1 MRRGTQHTGFQ
12 PTRHGETAEAPRA
25 YSGSAPCLSR
35 KRLALIS
42 EAPRAYRG
50 SASRLLR
57 KRTASSLTRHACLL
71 VCLLLLASCTTKKNT
86 PAVRTY
92 HALTAHYN
100 TLYNGQVAFREGE
113 EAQSKGHKDNFNEI
127 LPMYICTSKS
137 TAGMGKSNFE
147 TAITKCEKA
156 IKVHSIKKRPIIKG
170 NHRRTEKEKA
180 FLARKEFNPYMYH
193 AWLMMADAQFRKGE
207 FFEAASTYNYILRLY
222 STQPDITSVARAR
235 LARCYV
241 ALDWPYDAED
251 LLGKMK
257 RDSITR
263 RGQKEYDNT
272 RAGYYVLTKQY
283 QEAIPHLQA
292 TINNTR
298 GKLPK
303 ARLNF
308 LLAQLYHETGRDTM
322 AYKTLARVIR
332 ANPPYEVA
340 FNARIMQ
347 TEVMHKGKFRQM
359 ITRLKRMARS
369 DKNKDY
375 LDKVYYAMG
384 NIYLANE
391 DTVHCISSW
400 EKGVKESKKNGPDKA
415 TLLLHLSQLYW
426 EQENYIDA
434 ARTYK
439 LCMGA
444 LDKEH
449 DEYEESDRRS
459 KILTELEPHLSAIK
473 LQDSLQV
480 LAQSP
485 EEVYLAAIDRVIAE
499 LRKKE
504 KEEAKLAAANGTL
517 NPNAAGGTMGNNN
530 IQSNKPTIA
539 KDLNSFGTQQ
549 QGDWY
554 FYNPTVVQKGIQE
567 FQKRWGMR
575 RNEDFWRI
583 SNKRS
588 LMKDE
593 GGADSDVANLDEAA
607 ADSLFGG
614 IADAGADS
622 LASAEQALKDSL
634 ANDPHEREYYL
645 RQIPFTEEQMAE
657 SNRILADAVY
667 NAGILEQ
674 EKLENFP
681 LAERTMVRLLNDF
694 PEHEGIDNIFYHLF
708 LLYGRLGDEES
719 AEEYRGYLLEDYPD
733 AKLAALLGNP
743 NYEMIAREGKHVED
757 SLYTDAYAAYQTE
770 DYNRV
775 EEDYRFSTDN
785 FPEGTHRAR
794 MMFIRAMSAL
804 YGGERDTFMVTLR
817 EVVQKFPKEE
827 VSELASAIV
836 KGLDEG
842 RPLMDDRYDASSIWS
857 RRTRSEAS
865 DSTEVPELK
874 DDRYTNFNFVLAYPT
889 GSLDEKLLVFE
900 MARYN
905 FTNYMVRNF
914 DIEIQADPYLTLMI
928 VKGFLAFDEVHAYAQ
943 KLHADE
949 HMRTRLE
956 GIRTLLISDD
966 NLKMLGKEFSF
977 DEYKEFYD
985 EHFAPLDVPE
995 DLHIDTPT
1003 DVEILDPDEEYERQ
1017 QDEKQEEEETG
1028 TSNDDFP
1035 FGF

>member
-1 MRRGTQHTGFQ
+1 MDKNIVRNKSLWHQ
-12 PTRHGETAEAPRA
+12 PKAKWYGMMIIM
-25 YSGSAPCLSR
+25 
-35 KRLALIS
+35 LAVLF
-42 EAPRAYRG
+42 
-50 SASRLLR
+50 
-57 KRTASSLTRHACLL
+57 
-71 VCLLLLASCTTKKNT
+71 VSCSIKKNT
-86 PAVRTY
+86 PATRAY

-100 TLYNGQVAFREGE
+100 TLYNGQVAFLEGT
-113 EAQSKGHKDNFNEI
+113 EAQNKGHKDNFNEI
-127 LPMYICTSKS
+127 LPMYICTNKS

-156 IKVHSIKKRPIIKG
+156 IKVHSIKKRPIVKG
-170 NHRRTEKEKA
+170 NSKRTDKEKE
-180 FLARKEFNPYMYH
+180 FLARKEFNPYIYR

-222 STQPDITSVARAR
+222 STQPDITSMARAR

-241 ALDWPYDAED
+241 ALEWPYDAED
-251 LLGKMK
+251 LLNKMR

-263 RGQKEYDNT
+263 RGQKDYDNT
-272 RAGYYVLTKQY
+272 KAGYYVLTHQY
-283 QEAIPHLQA
+283 KEAIPHLKNAIHTTQE
-292 TINNTR
+292 
-298 GKLPK
+298 KLPR

-308 LLAQLYHETGRDTM
+308 LLAQLYHETGSDTL
-322 AYKTLARVIR
+322 AYKTLSRVIR

-347 TEVMHKGKFRQM
+347 TEVMDKSKFRQM
-359 ITRLKRMARS
+359 IARLKRMARS

-384 NIYLANE
+384 NIYLSTG
-391 DTVHCISSW
+391 DTTHCIYAW
-400 EKGVKESKKNGPDKA
+400 EKGLKESKKTGPDKA

-426 EQENYIDA
+426 EQENYIEA

-439 LCMGA
+439 LCVSA

-449 DEYEESDRRS
+449 QEYKETERRS
-459 KILTELEPHLSAIK
+459 KILTELEPHLSTIK

-504 KEEAKLAAANGTL
+504 KEEAKLAAKNGTL
-517 NPNAAGGTMGNNN
+517 NPNAQQGGQAGNNAAEA
-530 IQSNKPTIA
+530 NKPTIA
-539 KDLNSFGTQQ
+539 KDLSSFGTQQ

-554 FYNPTVVQKGIQE
+554 FYNPTTVQNGTKE
-567 FQKRWGMR
+567 FQKRWGTR
-575 RNEDFWRI
+575 PNEDYWRI
-583 SNKRS
+583 SNKQS
-588 LMKDE
+588 LLKDTE
-593 GGADSDVANLDEAA
+593 AAADFNYDEAA

-614 IADAGADS
+614 VVDAAADS
-622 LASAEQALKDSL
+622 LAAADQALKDSL

-657 SNRILADAVY
+657 SNRLLGDAVY

-674 EKLENFP
+674 EQLENFP
-681 LAERTMVRLLNDF
+681 LAERTMVRFLNDF
-694 PEHEGIDNIFYHLF
+694 PEHEGIDNVFYHLF
-708 LLYGRLGDEES
+708 LLYGRLEDIES
-719 AEEYRGYLLEDYPD
+719 AEEYRGYLLEDFPE

-757 SLYTDAYAAYQTE
+757 SIYVEAYAAYQAE
-770 DYNRV
+770 QYDKV
-775 EEDYRFSTDN
+775 EENYQFSTDN
-785 FPEGTHRAR
+785 FPQGTHRAR
-794 MMFIRAMSAL
+794 MMFIRAMSSL

-817 EVVQKFPKEE
+817 DVIQQFPKEE
-827 VSELASAIV
+827 VTELAQAIV

-842 RPLMDDRYDASSIWS
+842 RLLMDDRYDASSIWS
-857 RRTRSEAS
+857 RRTRAELG
-865 DSTEVPELK
+865 DSADVVPQLK
-874 DDRYTNFNFVLAYPT
+874 DDRYCNFNFVLAYPT
-889 GSLDEKLLVFE
+889 GSLDENMLVYE
-900 MARYN
+900 MAHYN

-914 DIEIQADPYLTLMI
+914 DIEIQADAGLTMMVI
-928 VKGFLAFDEVHAYAQ
+928 RGFLAYDEVHAYAQ
-943 KLHADE
+943 KLYADD

-966 NLKMLGKEFSF
+966 NLLMIGKEFSF

-995 DLHIDTPT
+995 DLKIDNPT
-1003 DVEILDPDEEYERQ
+1003 DLKILDPDEEYEKQ
-1017 QDEKQEEEETG
+1017 QEEENQATETEDD
-1028 TSNDDFP
+1028 DDFP

>member
-1 MRRGTQHTGFQ
+1 MARTAQHTGIPQ
-12 PTRHGETAEAPRA
+12 TRHGVIPEEPRA
-25 YSGSAPCLSR
+25 YPGRARRLFR
-35 KRLALIS
+35 KSKALIP
-42 EAPRAYRG
+42 E
-50 SASRLLR
+50 
-57 KRTASSLTRHACLL
+57 HA
-71 VCLLLLASCTTKKNT
+71 VCLLLGLLLVVSCSTKKNT
-86 PAVRTY
+86 PAVRAY

-100 TLYNGQVAFREGE
+100 TLYNGQVAYREGE
-113 EAQSKGHKDNFNEI
+113 EAQYKGHKDNFNEI
-127 LPMYICTSKS
+127 LPMYICTNKS

-147 TAITKCEKA
+147 TAITKSEKA
-156 IKVHSIKKRPIIKG
+156 IKVHSIKKRPIVKG

-292 TINNTR
+292 TIQSTR

-308 LLAQLYHETGRDTM
+308 LLAQLYHETGRDTL
-322 AYKTLARVIR
+322 AYKALSRVIR
-332 ANPPYEVA
+332 ANPPYEIA

-359 ITRLKRMARS
+359 IARLKRMARS
-369 DKNKDY
+369 DKNKEY

-391 DTVHCISSW
+391 DTVHCIYSW

-439 LCMGA
+439 LCMSA

-449 DEYEESDRRS
+449 DEYKESDRRS
-459 KILTELEPHLSAIK
+459 QILTELEPHLSTIK

-480 LAQSP
+480 LAESP

-517 NPNAAGGTMGNNN
+517 NPNANTGAMGNNA
-530 IQSNKPTIA
+530 IASNKPTIA
-539 KDLNSFGTQQ
+539 KDLSSFGTQQ

-554 FYNPTVVQKGIQE
+554 FYNPTVVQRGTQE

-583 SNKRS
+583 SNKRA

-593 GGADSDVANLDEAA
+593 DGADSQGASYDEAA

-645 RQIPFTEEQMAE
+645 RQIPFTEEQMEE
-657 SNRILADAVY
+657 SNRLLGDALY

-681 LAERTMVRLLNDF
+681 LAERTMIRFLNDF
-694 PEHEGIDNIFYHLF
+694 PEHDGTDNVFYHLF
-708 LLYGRLGDEES
+708 LLYGRLGDVES
-719 AEEYRGYLLEDYPD
+719 AEEFRGYLMEDFPD
-733 AKLAALLGNP
+733 AKLSALLGNP

-757 SLYTDAYAAYQTE
+757 SLYADAYAAYQTE
-770 DYNRV
+770 DYARV
-775 EEDYRFSTDN
+775 EEDYSFSTDN

-817 EVVQKFPKEE
+817 DVVQKFPKDE
-827 VSELASAIV
+827 VTELANAIV

-857 RRTRSEAS
+857 RRTRSDS
-865 DSTEVPELK
+865 DSTEVPQLK
-874 DDRYTNFNFVLAYPT
+874 DDRYTGFNFVLAYPT
-889 GSLDEKLLVFE
+889 GSLDENMLVFE

-914 DIEIQADPYLTLMI
+914 DIEIQADPYLTMMI

-985 EHFAPLDVPE
+985 EHFAPLDIPE

-1017 QDEKQEEEETG
+1017 QDEKQAEEETE
-1028 TSNDDFP
+1028 TSDDDFP

>member
-1 MRRGTQHTGFQ
+1 MMGVIM
-12 PTRHGETAEAPRA
+12 
-25 YSGSAPCLSR
+25 
-35 KRLALIS
+35 LI
-42 EAPRAYRG
+42 
-50 SASRLLR
+50 LLF
-57 KRTASSLTRHACLL
+57 
-71 VCLLLLASCTTKKNT
+71 VSCSTKKNT
-86 PAVRTY
+86 PATRAY

-100 TLYNGQVAFREGE
+100 TLYNGEVAFLEGA

-127 LPMYICTSKS
+127 LPMYISTNKTTSNL
-137 TAGMGKSNFE
+137 GKSNFE

-156 IKVHSIKKRPIIKG
+156 IKVHSIKKRPTTTG
-170 NHRRTEKEKA
+170 NKKRTEKEKE
-180 FLARKEFNPYMYH
+180 FLARKEFNPYIYR

-251 LLGKMK
+251 LLNKMK

-263 RGQKEYDNT
+263 RGQKDFDNT
-272 RAGYYVLTKQY
+272 KAGYYVLTHQY
-283 QEAIPHLQA
+283 KEAIPHLKNA
-292 TINNTR
+292 IRSTR
-298 GKLPK
+298 GKLPR

-308 LLAQLYHETGRDTM
+308 LLAQLYHETGSDTL
-322 AYKTLARVIR
+322 AYKTLSRVIR

-347 TEVMHKGKFRQM
+347 TEVMDKSKFRQM
-359 ITRLKRMARS
+359 IARLKRMARS

-384 NIYLANE
+384 NIYLSTG
-391 DTVHCISSW
+391 DTTHCIYAW
-400 EKGVKESKKNGPDKA
+400 EKGLKESKKSGPDKA

-426 EQENYIDA
+426 EQEDYIEA

-439 LCMGA
+439 LCVGA

-449 DEYEESDRRS
+449 LEYKETERRS
-459 KILTELEPHLSAIK
+459 KILSELEPHLSTIK

-504 KEEAKLAAANGTL
+504 KEEAKKAAANGTL
-517 NPNAAGGTMGNNN
+517 NPNAQMGGQMGNNTAGPD
-530 IQSNKPTIA
+530 NKPTIA
-539 KDLNSFGTQQ
+539 KDLSSFGTQQ
-549 QGDWY
+549 SGDWY
-554 FYNPTVVQKGIQE
+554 FYNATTVEKGTKE
-567 FQKRWGMR
+567 FQRRWGMR
-575 RNEDFWRI
+575 PNEDYWRI

-588 LMKDE
+588 LLKDTDAA
-593 GGADSDVANLDEAA
+593 ADFNYDEAA

-614 IADAGADS
+614 VADAAADS
-622 LASAEQALKDSL
+622 LAAADQALKDSL

-645 RQIPFTEEQMAE
+645 RQIPFTEEQMEE
-657 SNRILADAVY
+657 SNRLIGDALY

-674 EKLENFP
+674 EQLENFP
-681 LAERTMVRLLNDF
+681 LAERTMVRFLNDF
-694 PEHEGIDNIFYHLF
+694 PEHEGTDNVFYHLF
-708 LLYGRLGDEES
+708 LLYGRLQDVES
-719 AEEYRGYLLEDYPD
+719 AEEYKGYLLEDFPE

-757 SLYTDAYAAYQTE
+757 SIYVEAYAAYQAE
-770 DYNRV
+770 QYDKV
-775 EEDYRFSTDN
+775 EENYQFSTDN

-794 MMFIRAMSAL
+794 MMFIRAMSSL

-817 EVVQKFPKEE
+817 DVIQKFPKEE
-827 VSELASAIV
+827 VTELAQAIV

-842 RPLMDDRYDASSIWS
+842 RLLMDDRYDASSIWS
-857 RRTRSEAS
+857 RRTRSELG
-865 DSTEVPELK
+865 DSTEVVPELK
-874 DDRYTNFNFVLAYPT
+874 EDRYCNFNFVLAYPT
-889 GSLDEKLLVFE
+889 GSLDENMLVYE
-900 MARYN
+900 MAHYN

-914 DIEIQADPYLTLMI
+914 DIEIQADAGLTMMI
-928 VKGFLAFDEVHAYAQ
+928 IRGFLAYDEVHAYAQ
-943 KLHADE
+943 KLYTDE

-966 NLKMLGKEFSF
+966 NLKMIGKEFSF

-985 EHFAPLDVPE
+985 QHFAPLDVPE
-995 DLHIDTPT
+995 DLQIDIPD
-1003 DVEILDPDEEYERQ
+1003 DVKILDPDEEYEK
-1017 QDEKQEEEETG
+1017 EQEEEQNSTEAEDD
-1028 TSNDDFP
+1028 DDFP

>member
-1 MRRGTQHTGFQ
+1 MDKNSVR
-12 PTRHGETAEAPRA
+12 
-25 YSGSAPCLSR
+25 S
-35 KRLALIS
+35 K
-42 EAPRAYRG
+42 
-50 SASRLLR
+50 
-57 KRTASSLTRHACLL
+57 SLWHQSKAKWYGMMSVIMLL
-71 VCLLLLASCTTKKNT
+71 VLFVSCSIKKNT
-86 PAVRTY
+86 PATRAY

-100 TLYNGQVAFREGE
+100 TLYNGQVAFLEGS
-113 EAQSKGHKDNFNEI
+113 EAQNKGHKDNFNEI
-127 LPMYICTSKS
+127 LPMYICTNKA
-137 TAGMGKSNFE
+137 TAGMGKSNYE

-156 IKVHSIKKRPIIKG
+156 IKVHSIKKRPIVKG
-170 NHRRTEKEKA
+170 NSKRTEKEKE

-222 STQPDITSVARAR
+222 STQPDITSVAKAR

-241 ALDWPYDAED
+241 ALNWPYDAED
-251 LLGKMK
+251 LLNKMK

-263 RGQKEYDNT
+263 RGQKEFDNT
-272 RAGYYVLTKQY
+272 KAGFYVLTHQY
-283 QEAIPHLQA
+283 EEAIPHLKNAIQ
-292 TINNTR
+292 TTR

-308 LLAQLYHETGRDTM
+308 LLAQLYHETGRDTL
-322 AYKTLARVIR
+322 AYKALSRVIR

-347 TEVMHKGKFRQM
+347 TEVMDKSKFHQM
-359 ITRLKRMARS
+359 IARLKRMARS

-384 NIYLANE
+384 NIYLSTG
-391 DTVHCISSW
+391 DTTHCIYAW
-400 EKGVKESKKNGPDKA
+400 EKGLKDSKKSGPDKA

-426 EQENYIDA
+426 EQENYIEA

-439 LCMGA
+439 QCVSA

-449 DEYEESDRRS
+449 EEYKETERRS
-459 KILTELEPHLSAIK
+459 KILTELEPHLSTIK

-517 NPNAAGGTMGNNN
+517 NPNAQNNNMMNNAAGG
-530 IQSNKPTIA
+530 NKPAIA
-539 KDLNSFGTQQ
+539 KDLSSFGTQQ

-554 FYNPTVVQKGIQE
+554 FYNPTTVQNGIQE

-583 SNKRS
+583 SNKQS
-588 LMKDE
+588 LLKDTPE
-593 GGADSDVANLDEAA
+593 GENYNYDEAA

-614 IADAGADS
+614 VGGDTAADS
-622 LASAEQALKDSL
+622 LAAADQALKDSL

-657 SNRILADAVY
+657 SNRLIGDALY

-674 EKLENFP
+674 EQLENFP
-681 LAERTMVRLLNDF
+681 LAERTMVRFLNDF
-694 PEHEGIDNIFYHLF
+694 PEHDGTDNVFYHLF
-708 LLYGRLGDEES
+708 LLYGRLNDVES
-719 AEEYRGYLLEDYPD
+719 AEEYRGYLLEDFPD

-757 SLYTDAYAAYQTE
+757 SIYAEAYAAYQE
-770 DYNRV
+770 EQYDKV
-775 EEDYRFSTDN
+775 EENYQFSTDN
-785 FPEGTHRAR
+785 FPQGTHRAR
-794 MMFIRAMSAL
+794 MMFIRAMSSL

-817 EVVQKFPKEE
+817 DVVQQFPKDE
-827 VSELASAIV
+827 VSEIAAAIV

-842 RPLMDDRYDASSIWS
+842 RLLMDDRYDASSIWS
-857 RRTRSEAS
+857 RRTRADG
-865 DSTEVPELK
+865 DSTETAPQLK
-874 DDRYTNFNFVLAYPT
+874 EDRYTDFCFVLAYPT
-889 GSLDEKLLVFE
+889 GSLDENMLVYE
-900 MARYN
+900 MAHYN

-914 DIEIQADPYLTLMI
+914 DIEIQADAGLTMMI
-928 VKGFLAFDEVHAYAQ
+928 IRGFLAYDEVHAYAQ
-943 KLHADE
+943 KLYADD

-956 GIRTLLISDD
+956 GIRTLLISDE
-966 NLKMLGKEFSF
+966 NLKMIGKEFSF

-995 DLHIDTPT
+995 DLKIDTPA
-1003 DVEILDPDEEYERQ
+1003 DLEILDPDEEYEKQ
-1017 QDEKQEEEETG
+1017 QEEEEKAAETEDED
-1028 TSNDDFP
+1028 NDFP